1 MPKFTLRQLEYFK
14 AVALHG
20 SISAAAEAER
30 VSRSAISAALDDLE
44 GVLGSSLCV
53 RTKTHGIVLTDNG
66 RQALQRA
73 ESILGEAEE
82 LQHLG
87 SGGELR
93 GTLTLG
99 CFPSL
104 APTLIP
110 LLWQEF
116 TRAHPQVTLHV
127 ITTGRAELVTKL
139 ERGEVDLAFAY
150 NLHDYESLGTASL
163 YDTYM
168 HAIMHP
174 DHALAAATTVR
185 ADNLASEPLLLMD
198 LSPSTDDIL
207 GYFASLSLTPH
218 IALRSPQF
226 EFIRSLVA
234 RGAGYSLFIQRPRMA
249 TSYEGLPIKTLRV
262 VPEPPVV
269 RANVAWAVSRRLP
282 RRAEAFVELAL
293 RRAAQLAPEPV

>member
-44 GVLGSSLCV
+44 RVLGSSLCV
-53 RTKTHGIVLTDNG
+53 RTKAQGIVLTDNG
-66 RQALQRA
+66 RQALIRA

-87 SGGELR
+87 SGDELM

-110 LLWQEF
+110 RLWQEF
-116 TRAHPQVTLHV
+116 ARAHPLVTMNV
-127 ITTGRAELVTKL
+127 ISAGRAELVAML

-150 NLHDYESLGTASL
+150 NLHDYGSLRTASL
-163 YDTYM
+163 YDTHM
-168 HAIMHP
+168 HAIMCP
-174 DHALAAATTVR
+174 DHPLAAATAVQ
-185 ADNLASEPLLLMD
+185 ADDLASEPLLLMD
-198 LSPSTDDIL
+198 ISPSTDDIL
-207 GYFASLSLTPH
+207 GYFAALGLTPH

-226 EFIRSLVA
+226 EFVRSMVA

-249 TSYEGLPIKTLRV
+249 TSYEGLPIKALRV
-262 VPEPPVV
+262 VPEPPLE
-269 RANVAWAVSRRLP
+269 RASIAWAANRRLP

-293 RRAAQLAPEPV
+293 RNAAQLAPEPL

>member
-1 MPKFTLRQLEYFK
+1 M
-14 AVALHG
+14 
-20 SISAAAEAER
+20 
-30 VSRSAISAALDDLE
+30 
-44 GVLGSSLCV
+44 
-53 RTKTHGIVLTDNG
+53 
-66 RQALQRA
+66 
-73 ESILGEAEE
+73 
-82 LQHLG
+82 
-87 SGGELR
+87 
-93 GTLTLG
+93 
-99 CFPSL
+99 
-104 APTLIP
+104 
-110 LLWQEF
+110 
-116 TRAHPQVTLHV
+116 TLHV